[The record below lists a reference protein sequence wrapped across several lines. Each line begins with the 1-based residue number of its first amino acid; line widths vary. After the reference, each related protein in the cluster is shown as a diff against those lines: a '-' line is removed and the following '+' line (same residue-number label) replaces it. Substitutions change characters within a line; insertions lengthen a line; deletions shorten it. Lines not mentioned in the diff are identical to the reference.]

1 MRLLLGISL
10 EVPICD
16 NKNYTVINDHAL
28 ACSFCAG
35 HHWKLRH
42 QRILFALQRE
52 LRQAGILMSTT
63 DYMLSQKLKGDSGP
77 TALSTAKR
85 KPSPSTLQ
93 SHISRQPSD
102 NKGLTSP
109 PHTRRKSTRTCAKQT
124 TGISPLSCSLLSD
137 IQLLKR
143 SSGCARSRQYPK
155 HPALFGNS
163 CTSAQSLLFA
173 ETMTSFLY

>member
-77 TALSTAKR
+77 DGLVYGKKKTIAIDVTVA
-85 KPSPSTLQ
+85 
-93 SHISRQPSD
+93 HQPSAERQQR
-102 NKGLTSP
+102 TYQ
-109 PHTRRKSTRTCAKQT
+109 ST
-124 TGISPLSCSLLSD
+124 LSCSLLSD

-143 SSGCARSRQYPK
+143 SSGCARSLQYPK
-155 HPALFGNS
+155 HPLFGNS